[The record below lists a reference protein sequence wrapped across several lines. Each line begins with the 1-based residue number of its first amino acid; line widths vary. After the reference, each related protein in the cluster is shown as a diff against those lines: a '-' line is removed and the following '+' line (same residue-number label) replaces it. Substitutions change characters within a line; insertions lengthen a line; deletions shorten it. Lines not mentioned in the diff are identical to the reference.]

1 MEKETVLRMKG
12 ISKSF
17 GTNKVLNDVQFELR
31 KGEIHALLGE
41 NGAGKS
47 TLLNIITGTFRADSG
62 EIIIEG
68 RPTEIKNLTMAR
80 DMGIVRVHQELQLV
94 QGMTVGIFFWE
105 ESQEREPA

>member
-47 TLLNIITGTFRADSG
+47 TLLNIITGRQKLK
-62 EIIIEG
+62 I
-68 RPTEIKNLTMAR
+68 
-80 DMGIVRVHQELQLV
+80 
-94 QGMTVGIFFWE
+94 
-105 ESQEREPA
+105 